1 MYRVVWGCLT
11 SCTYRSTKC
20 AETAC
25 AQLFADSTLAM
36 LRHMRGAHELIGL
49 LRIQLSSYNV
59 EKCRELSLILTIAD
73 VYNGAIP
80 FKRIQR
86 LNDKLHVLE

>member
-1 MYRVVWGCLT
+1 
-11 SCTYRSTKC
+11 
-20 AETAC
+20 
-25 AQLFADSTLAM
+25 
-36 LRHMRGAHELIGL
+36 MRGAHELIGL